1 MLFILCIPIIL
12 LHQSLVLAITVQS
25 VNFSCQRYLPTP
37 HNQHLMLNKSS
48 WSLIIGALLFVSTST
63 NAQPGYNNEIKQQA
77 ISLYNSFDDLQKIK
91 GGLQFTD
98 TARMKWNNLP
108 VGLRARVGV
117 SIGNMN
123 DDQRRMVHRILS
135 VSLSSQ
141 GYLKATSIMHLDDLL
156 NRYYD
161 SLFYKKEIT
170 EKTYAFV
177 RGLLWSHKNFYF
189 AFFGK
194 PTDTKWGY
202 KLEGHHLSINFTF
215 VNDKLSVTP
224 FFIGT
229 DPAEYMNSEYA
240 GWRVLGQEEDLGLKF
255 MSLLTP
261 AQKEKAT
268 LSKEVPGDIITAAES
283 GKRLVDNWGITGSE
297 MNEEQKAVMLYIV
310 REFVFNMEYDKAVI
324 EYNKILKAGIDKIY
338 FGWRGEYEEKKAHYY
353 VINGP
358 TFLIEFDNNGG
369 PRNSA
374 NHIHAIWREKG
385 NEYGEDVLRKHY
397 MTEKH

>member
-1 MLFILCIPIIL
+1 MP
-12 LHQSLVLAITVQS
+12 
-25 VNFSCQRYLPTP
+25 
-37 HNQHLMLNKSS
+37 NKST
-48 WSLIIGALLFVSTST
+48 WSLFLCAFLFVTIST
-63 NAQPGYNNEIKQQA
+63 NGQPGYNNEIKQQA
-77 ISLYNSFDDLQKIK
+77 ISLYNSFDAMQKIK
-91 GGLQFTD
+91 GGLQFDD

-108 VGLRARVGV
+108 IGLRARVGV
-117 SIGNMN
+117 SIGNMT
-123 DDQRRMVHRILS
+123 DDQRRQLHRILS

-156 NRYYD
+156 NRYFD
-161 SLFYKKEIT
+161 TLFYKKEID
-170 EKTYAFV
+170 ERTYGFV

-194 PTDTKWGY
+194 PTDAIWGY
-202 KLEGHHLSINFTF
+202 KLEGHHLSINFSF

-240 GWRVLGQEEDLGLKF
+240 GWRVLGQEEDLGLKLI
-255 MSLLTP
+255 SLMTP
-261 AQKEKAT
+261 AQQKKAT
-268 LSKEVPGDIITAAES
+268 MSKEVPGDIITAAES
-283 GKRLVDNWGITGSE
+283 GKRLVDNWGLLGSE
-297 MNEEQKAVMLYIV
+297 MTEEQKAVMQYII
-310 REFVFNMEYDKAVI
+310 REFVFNLEYDKAVI
-324 EYNKILKAGIDKIY
+324 EYNKILKAGVDKIY
-338 FGWRGEYEEKKAHYY
+338 FGWIGEYEEKKAHYF

-369 PRNSA
+369 PRKSA

-385 NEYGEDVLRKHY
+385 NEYGEDMLRKHY